1 MGDTSARPERSVA
14 VAAWAAFLA
23 GLTLVTV
30 VVARV
35 LLPFYA
41 VILLS
46 FVTVGLLQRPF
57 QRLTGRLGGRRVA
70 AAVTICLLL
79 VVAVVVPLVWTVVA
93 VSNEAVGFYQMTVAQ
108 INQGQLLELLEERQP
123 SFDEVN
129 RVLAPLGVSLT
140 ADKIYRWMATQGVKL
155 GAFFYS
161 RGLAMAGG
169 LARLLLGFLLW
180 IIIVYYL
187 LVDGER
193 LRAWLVSAVP
203 VPEGQVTFLTGRFTD
218 MAGSLVLGNGL
229 AGVIQGLGGG
239 VVFALLDLQ
248 APVMWG
254 VVMAVLAFIPVIGI
268 SLVYVPG
275 AVILVLAG
283 DPTRAMLMLASLM
296 ILATV
301 VEYWL
306 KPLFVG
312 RRVHMHPLLVALSL
326 LGGFEAFGP
335 IGLLVGPLT
344 MMVFLTLV
352 EIFRRDYRPAT
363 GAPRTGAT
371 TAPADEAAQESSI
384 GAMGEADG

>member
-1 MGDTSARPERSVA
+1 MDETPGRPERAVA
-14 VAAWAAFLA
+14 VAAWAAFLV
-23 GLTLVTV
+23 GLALVMA

-35 LLPFYA
+35 LLPFFA

-57 QRLTGRLGGRRVA
+57 VRLTARMGGRRVV
-70 AAVTICLLL
+70 AAVVLCLLL

-108 INQGQLLELLEERQP
+108 ISQGQLLELLEERQP
-123 SFDEVN
+123 AFDEVN

-140 ADKIYRWMATQGVKL
+140 ADKAYRWMATQGVKL

-161 RGLAMAGG
+161 RGLALAGG
-169 LARLLLGFLLW
+169 LARLLVAFLLW
-180 IIIVYYL
+180 VIIVYYL
-187 LVDGER
+187 LMDGES
-193 LRAWLVSAVP
+193 LRAWLVAAVP
-203 VPEGQVTFLTGRFTD
+203 VPEAQVNFLTGRFTD

-239 VVFALLDLQ
+239 VVFALLDLP
-248 APVMWG
+248 APAMWG
-254 VVMAVLAFIPVIGI
+254 VVMAILAFIPVIGI
-268 SLVYVPG
+268 SLVYIPG

-283 DPTRAMLMLASLM
+283 DPTRAMLMLAPLM
-296 ILATV
+296 VLATV

-306 KPLFVG
+306 KPMIVA

-352 EIFRRDYRPAT
+352 DIFRRDYRPGT
-363 GAPRTGAT
+363 EPQSTSPPHVNGLGA
-371 TAPADEAAQESSI
+371 SS
-384 GAMGEADG
+384 ALHGE